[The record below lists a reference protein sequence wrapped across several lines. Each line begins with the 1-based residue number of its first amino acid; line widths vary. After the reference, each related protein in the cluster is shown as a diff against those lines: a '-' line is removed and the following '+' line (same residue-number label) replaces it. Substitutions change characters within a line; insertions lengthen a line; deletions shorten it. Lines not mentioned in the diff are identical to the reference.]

1 VNTISITT
9 ALSGDT
15 RSVSFT
21 KDTTAEKGL
30 MHFTGVERRKYQRF
44 KAAVPIN
51 IGLIDSKT
59 GKITHAQFKGM
70 TTDISMEGL
79 CLELNYPA
87 SEMLPYATKL
97 IGENKQFD
105 LEFTANLGEI
115 DASGFGEARWAR
127 IHPPSVLK
135 MGVLVKEMGFAEK
148 QKWTNFV
155 TSQAKR
161 FYRHASFLRADS
173 KHALIIFFP
182 QLMQDLISSPFSINY
197 AFPAIVITGSAIIYW
212 LVQFRSYHL
221 IISCGISATLIL
233 LTKSRIFSRYPK
245 PRSEIP
251 EWFLRKFCRRLVGDN
266 LTDFLK

>member
-1 VNTISITT
+1 MIH
-9 ALSGDT
+9 
-15 RSVSFT
+15 FT
-21 KDTTAEKGL
+21 
-30 MHFTGVERRKYQRF
+30 HFTGIERRKYQRF
-44 KAAVPIN
+44 KVAVPIN
-51 IGLIDSKT
+51 IGLIDLTAGKT
-59 GKITHAQFKGM
+59 TCAQFRGM

-87 SEMLPYATKL
+87 SEMLPYTTKL

-135 MGVLVKEMGFAEK
+135 MGVLVKEMRFAEK

-161 FYRHASFLRADS
+161 FSLHASHLRADS
-173 KHALIIFFP
+173 KHALITFFP
-182 QLMQDLISSPFSINY
+182 RLMRDLITSPFSVNY
-197 AFPAIVITGSAIIYW
+197 AFPAILITGSAIIYW
-212 LVQFRSYHL
+212 LVQGRSYHL

-233 LTKSRIFSRYPK
+233 LTKSKIFSRYPK

-251 EWFLRKFCRRLVGDN
+251 EWFLRKFCRSLVGDN
-266 LTDFLK
+266 STDFLK